1 MSQKLLRDT
10 RLYEQLLRYDRDLA
24 DEARGLGCPC
34 GGRLHRAD
42 YERKPW
48 GGPPVPKRL
57 RDADP
62 RHSKR
67 LSFCCDRDGCRGRT
81 TPPST
86 RFLGP
91 RRYLAATV
99 VLVSALA
106 HGITSRR
113 MERIREFY
121 SISRKTVER
130 WRVWWL
136 ETFVA
141 SELWRANRAR
151 FAPPVAES
159 RLPVTLLERFG
170 GPETKGAL
178 VGTLRF
184 LASGLALDHERRRA
198 IARPQSRS
206 FGR

>member
-1 MSQKLLRDT
+1 LSQKLLRDT
-10 RLYEQLLRYDRDLA
+10 RLYEQLFRYDRDLA
-24 DEARGLGCPC
+24 DEARELGCPC

-48 GGPPVPKRL
+48 GGPPVPKGL
-57 RDADP
+57 EDADP
-62 RHSKR
+62 GHSKR
-67 LSFCCDRDGCRGRT
+67 LSFCCDRDGCRERT

-106 HGITSRR
+106 YGITNRR
-113 MERIREFY
+113 MERIRALY
-121 SISRKTVER
+121 GISRKTVER

-136 ETFVA
+136 ETFAA
-141 SELWRANRAR
+141 SDLWRVGRGR
-151 FAPPVAES
+151 FAPSVAES
-159 RLPVTLLERFG
+159 RLPATLLERFG
-170 GPETKGAL
+170 RPETRCAL

-184 LASGLALDHERRRA
+184 LASGLRLDHERRRA
-198 IARPQSRS
+198 VASPQSRG
-206 FGR
+206 FGA